1 MNFADTKFAKF
12 HTAFSVSRPTRSSLR
27 RRNCHQHFAILMRH
41 CSAVFYFI
49 DVCRWSQLISP
60 AHMWRA
66 WFDRSKPHGRIKA
79 SLTRGRVY
87 DFTTLS
93 FARCRCAIR
102 DLALVAITSAATS
115 ASLIV
120 CSILSGA
127 IPRRIRLSITFFLR
141 SDLTALLIS
150 LASANMSSGIFV
162 IPLHYRVSIYG
173 ANPSGVLGTSRSAKF
188 VEQLVSIVLMIP
200 PLEKGGRGD
209 FLCA

>member
-1 MNFADTKFAKF
+1 
-12 HTAFSVSRPTRSSLR
+12 
-27 RRNCHQHFAILMRH
+27 
-41 CSAVFYFI
+41 
-49 DVCRWSQLISP
+49 
-60 AHMWRA
+60 MWRA
-66 WFDRSKPHGRIKA
+66 GFDRSKPHGRIKA

-102 DLALVAITSAATS
+102 DLALAAIASAAPS

-173 ANPSGVLGTSRSAKF
+173 ANRSGVLGSSRSAKF
-188 VEQLVSIVLMIP
+188 VEQLVLLVLMIP
-200 PLEKGGRGD
+200 PLERGEGGIFYAMTPNPPLSPFSKGDIARTY
-209 FLCA
+209 

>member
-1 MNFADTKFAKF
+1 
-12 HTAFSVSRPTRSSLR
+12 
-27 RRNCHQHFAILMRH
+27 
-41 CSAVFYFI
+41 
-49 DVCRWSQLISP
+49 
-60 AHMWRA
+60 MWRA
-66 WFDRSKPHGRIKA
+66 GFDRSKPHGRIKA

-102 DLALVAITSAATS
+102 DLALAAIASAATS

-173 ANPSGVLGTSRSAKF
+173 ANPSGVLGSRRSAVKSKR
-188 VEQLVSIVLMIP
+188 SISSGW
-200 PLEKGGRGD
+200 LEVAFRRQKWRSGRVTD
-209 FLCA
+209 AFYVNLR